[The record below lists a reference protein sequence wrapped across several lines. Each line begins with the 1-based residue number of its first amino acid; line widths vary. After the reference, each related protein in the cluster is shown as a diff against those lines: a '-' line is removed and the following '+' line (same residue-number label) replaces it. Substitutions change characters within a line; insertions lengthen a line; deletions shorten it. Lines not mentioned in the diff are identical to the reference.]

1 LFSRFC
7 PVGDAD
13 GSRDQNQSEAEQS
26 GLVRMASPFAFIKMS
41 QKRFARHAS

>member
-1 LFSRFC
+1 MLT
-7 PVGDAD
+7 
-13 GSRDQNQSEAEQS
+13 EAAIKIKAKQS